1 MKRFFTQYWAL
12 LIPVIILLIALLFL
26 MRGTGAA
33 DNTVIGMVDAEYVD
47 VAAEFPGRLDSLL
60 VSQGDT
66 VKEGQLL
73 GVLRTTEINAIRRQ
87 AEAAIEAAS
96 SQVKLLEKGARPEI
110 IKNAGNLYSI
120 AQEQYNL
127 AQKTYQ
133 RMERLYNDS
142 VISGTEKDLIYFK
155 FQAARKEM
163 EIARLN
169 QEMLEKGTQP
179 EIIQTAT
186 AILKQAE
193 EGYALTKALTDNTR
207 IHAPAAGIIS
217 SLVIHQGEIVSIGY
231 PMMTLQ
237 KPLSYFIRFNIRQD
251 AAGALPLGTK
261 TKVRVPGCQPET
273 FEVYVSSVAPS
284 LEFANWVPV
293 KEKGKFEL
301 RTFTIECK
309 PADVAAINGLRPGM
323 TAALIMP

>member
-1 MKRFFTQYWAL
+1 MKRFLSQYWAL

-26 MRGTGAA
+26 MRGNGGSSESF
-33 DNTVIGMVDAEYVD
+33 IGMVDAEYVD

-60 VSQGDT
+60 VSRGDT

-96 SQVKLLEKGARPEI
+96 SQVKLLEKGARPEV
-110 IKNAGNLYSI
+110 IKNAGNLYHI
-120 AQEQYNL
+120 AQEQYDL
-127 AQKTYQ
+127 ARKTYE

-155 FQAARKEM
+155 FQAAKKEM
-163 EIARLN
+163 EIAQLN
-169 QEMLEKGTQP
+169 QQMLEKGTQP

-207 IHAPAAGIIS
+207 IHAPANGIIS

-237 KPLSYFIRFNIRQD
+237 KPMSYFIRFNIRQD
-251 AAGALPLGTK
+251 AAAALPLGAK
-261 TKVRVPGCQPET
+261 ARVKVPGCQPET
-273 FEVYVSSVAPS
+273 FDVQVSSVAPS

-309 PADVAAINGLRPGM
+309 PADVAAIEGLRPGM